1 MTIMSVFPRASAA
14 RLCVCLAYGVATLSL
29 TLSLTACKP
38 DITPKL
44 AGLVVPE
51 KQETEKLNAYV
62 VAYNKLLQWHDFG
75 DILKDYRRSNPKI
88 NARGNPPLDRY
99 SVNGNDVDAPLQA
112 FDRAMAISESLPE
125 LDEPAK
131 ALKAAL
137 EAVNPLLK
145 EVDTYEKTKEYLS
158 DKGVKARAM
167 DAPFVAA
174 LIAAGKATSAF
185 GTALSKQT
193 LKRDEAELASLT
205 TGTVRF
211 HKLKVSLEVRKL
223 ATAVRTGLADK
234 AQIANVAAPL
244 QALSLANAELGTL
257 KRDPNAKPAW
267 DPVCEMYKS
276 SVDSLMG
283 ATRTLVGLVEAR
295 DSVATNSAATAWSNA
310 RNKTVEASNQC
321 GH

>member
-1 MTIMSVFPRASAA
+1 MTVMSVSPRASAA
-14 RLCVCLAYGVATLSL
+14 RLCVCLACGAATLAL
-29 TLSLTACKP
+29 TLSLAACKP
-38 DITPKL
+38 DVVPKL

-75 DILKDYRRSNPKI
+75 NILKDYRQSNPKM
-88 NARGNPPLDRY
+88 NAKGNPPLDSYR
-99 SVNGNDVDAPLQA
+99 VIGNDVDAPLQA
-112 FDRAMAISESLPE
+112 FDRATAISESLPE
-125 LDEPAK
+125 LDEPAT

-137 EAVNPLLK
+137 ERLNPLLK
-145 EVDTYEKTKEYLS
+145 EADTYEKTKEYLS
-158 DKGVKARAM
+158 DKGVKAREM
-167 DAPFVAA
+167 DGPFVAA
-174 LIAAGKATSAF
+174 LISAGKATSVF

-205 TGTVRF
+205 PGTVRF

-223 ATAVRTGLADK
+223 TTAVKAGLSDK
-234 AQIANVAAPL
+234 AQVAAIAAPL
-244 QALSLANAELGTL
+244 QALSLANAELGTM
-257 KRDPNAKPAW
+257 KRDPKAKPAW

-283 ATRTLVGLVEAR
+283 ATRTLAGLVEAG
-295 DSVATNSAATAWSNA
+295 DGQAIASAATAWSNA